1 MRSLSL
7 VTICGLLLA
16 ATACSDDSSGS
27 GGEINSQEDVRR
39 LFEAVMPDLVE
50 AFTELA
56 NDQSFATSALSSS
69 RDKSSHISSVPCPGG
84 GTLEVD
90 LNTGQATL
98 TNCSVGGVTISATL
112 TLFVFSIG
120 PSAYAANFFGI
131 LMVSG
136 SFTGTVEVD
145 SALIEWTVPPT
156 VATTF
161 WDVTVIVNG
170 QMFTVTSGDPGN
182 GMQGSG
188 DPEGCSDARFVLT
201 PTMPADAPPSTK
213 IREVCFHSEGPF
225 PMTGPGE
232 CPIYN
237 YSMPPNTDFTE
248 FVDIFYG
255 GTMCDDEFLAEFTE
269 GTDLYIFFGEPQR
282 SPATTGVGP
291 LAIGTYFILGGG
303 ENGDFEYF
311 WPTQ

>member
-1 MRSLSL
+1 
-7 VTICGLLLA
+7 
-16 ATACSDDSSGS
+16 
-27 GGEINSQEDVRR
+27 
-39 LFEAVMPDLVE
+39 
-50 AFTELA
+50 
-56 NDQSFATSALSSS
+56 
-69 RDKSSHISSVPCPGG
+69 
-84 GTLEVD
+84 VD

-112 TLFVFSIG
+112 ALFVFPL
-120 PSAYAANFFGI
+120 PSPPFYGANFNGI

-136 SFTGTVEVD
+136 SFNGTVEVN

-161 WDVTVIVNG
+161 WDVTVTVND
-170 QMFTVTSGDPGN
+170 QTFTVSSGDPGN
-182 GMQGSG
+182 GMQGG
-188 DPEGCSDARFVLT
+188 GEGCSDAQFVLM
-201 PTMPADAPPSTK
+201 PTMPAGPSSTK
-213 IREVCFHSEGPF
+213 IREVCFVSLTQLG
-225 PMTGPGE
+225 MNDGE
-232 CPIYN
+232 CPVYN
-237 YSMPPNTDFTE
+237 YRMPPNTDFSE

-255 GTMCDDEFLAEFTE
+255 GTMCDDQFSAEFME

-282 SPATTGVGP
+282 SPDTTGAGP